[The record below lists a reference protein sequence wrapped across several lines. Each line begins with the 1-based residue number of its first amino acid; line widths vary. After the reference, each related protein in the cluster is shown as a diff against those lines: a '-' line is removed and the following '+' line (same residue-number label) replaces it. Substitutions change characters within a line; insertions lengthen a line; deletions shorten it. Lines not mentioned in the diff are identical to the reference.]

1 MADNEVKRD
10 PDTGRR
16 LTPEEARAQDEAQ
29 GQPEDGSIL
38 LTNDS
43 GSVKRVT
50 PEEWGNEERQA
61 ELLRDGWKQIGESE

>member
-16 LTPEEARAQDEAQ
+16 LTSDEARAQDEAQ
-29 GQPEDGSIL
+29 GQPEDGSVL

-43 GSVKRVT
+43 GNTKRVSQD
-50 PEEWGNEERQA
+50 EWGNQERQA
-61 ELLRDGWKQIGESE
+61 ELLRAGWKEMGESE